1 MAIFAISD
9 LMCRCF
15 MEKTLLIMA
24 AGMGS
29 RFGGLK
35 QIEPVGPNG
44 EFIIDYSIYDA
55 VKAGFTKVVFVIKEE
70 NFAIFKETVGNRVS
84 KHIKVEYAFQDMD
97 KLPVGFTRP
106 ADREKPW
113 GTSHAILAAKD
124 LIHENFAIINADDF
138 YGRDA
143 YFVMSKFLD
152 EVYSDNT
159 YCVVGYKL
167 GNTLSA
173 NGSVKRGVCYESNGL
188 LTKLIESKV
197 ERTDNGI
204 IASPLDGSD
213 SFNVTEE
220 TLVSMNMLGFNTSI
234 FDYIE
239 ENFPKYLNDH
249 MDDILKCEYLIPDT
263 VFDAMKKGFCKVK
276 LLSTTARWQG
286 ITYKEDKQLVVD
298 EISGLINEGVYP
310 AKLWD

>member
-1 MAIFAISD
+1 MD
-9 LMCRCF
+9 
-15 MEKTLLIMA
+15 KTLLIMA

-55 VKAGFTKVVFVIKEE
+55 VKAGFTKVVFVIKKE
-70 NFAIFKETVGNRVS
+70 NFEVFKETVGNRVS

-97 KLPVGFTRP
+97 ALPEGFVRP

-113 GTSHAILAAKD
+113 GTSHAILSAKD
-124 LIHENFAIINADDF
+124 LIDENFAIINADDF

-143 YFVMSKFLD
+143 YFVMSDFLD
-152 EVYSDNT
+152 KSFDFNT
-159 YCVVGYKL
+159 YCVVGYKVS
-167 GNTLSA
+167 NTLSL
-173 NGSVKRGVCYESNGL
+173 NGSVKRGICHERDGY
-188 LTKLIESKV
+188 LTDLIESKV
-197 ERTDNGI
+197 EYVGDRI
-204 IASPLDGSD
+204 VASPLNGDP
-213 SFNVTEE
+213 SFDITAD

-239 ENFPKYLNDH
+239 NNFPKFLDENKDN
-249 MDDILKCEYLIPDT
+249 ILKCEYLIPDT
-263 VFDAMKKGFCKVK
+263 VFDAINNDFCRVM
-276 LLSTTARWQG
+276 LLGTSAKWQG

-298 EISGLINEGVYP
+298 EINNLINSGVYP
-310 AKLWD
+310 SKLWD

>member
-1 MAIFAISD
+1 
-9 LMCRCF
+9 

-70 NFAIFKETVGNRVS
+70 NFDIFKETVGNRVS
-84 KHIKVEYAFQDMD
+84 KHIKVEYAFQDMN
-97 KLPVGFTRP
+97 KLPLGFSCP
-106 ADREKPW
+106 VEREKPW

-143 YFVMSKFLD
+143 YYVMSKFLD
-152 EVYSDNT
+152 EVHNDNT
-159 YCVVGYKL
+159 YCVVGYRL
-167 GNTLSA
+167 GNTLSL
-173 NGSVKRGVCYESNGL
+173 NGSVKRGVCHEENGF
-188 LTKLIESKV
+188 LTELIESKV
-197 ERTDNGI
+197 ERVDGGI
-204 IASPLDGSD
+204 VASPLDGSD
-213 SFNVTEE
+213 SFNVTED

-239 ENFPKYLNDH
+239 ENFPKYLSAH
-249 MDDILKCEYLIPDT
+249 MDNILKCEYLIPDT

-276 LLSTTARWQG
+276 LLSTTAKWQG
-286 ITYKEDKQLVVD
+286 ITYREDKQLVMD
-298 EISGLINEGVYP
+298 EINDLINDGVYP
-310 AKLWD
+310 SKLWD

>member
-1 MAIFAISD
+1 MD
-9 LMCRCF
+9 
-15 MEKTLLIMA
+15 KTLLIMA

-55 VKAGFTKVVFVIKEE
+55 VKAGFTKVVFVIKKE
-70 NFAIFKETVGNRVS
+70 NFEVFKETVGNRVS

-97 KLPVGFTRP
+97 ALPEGFVRP

-113 GTSHAILAAKD
+113 GTSHAILSAKD
-124 LIHENFAIINADDF
+124 LIDENFAIINADDF

-143 YFVMSKFLD
+143 YFVMSDFLD
-152 EVYSDNT
+152 KSFDFNT
-159 YCVVGYKL
+159 YCVVGYKVS
-167 GNTLSA
+167 NTLSL
-173 NGSVKRGVCYESNGL
+173 NGSVKRGICHERDGY
-188 LTKLIESKV
+188 LTDLIESKV
-197 ERTDNGI
+197 EYVGDKI
-204 IASPLDGSD
+204 VASPLNGDP
-213 SFNVTEE
+213 SFDITAD

-239 ENFPKYLNDH
+239 NNFPKFLNENKDN
-249 MDDILKCEYLIPDT
+249 ILKCEYLIPDT
-263 VFDAMKKGFCKVK
+263 VFDAINNDFCRVM
-276 LLSTTARWQG
+276 LLGTSAKWQG

-298 EISGLINEGVYP
+298 EINSLINSGVYP
-310 AKLWD
+310 SKLWD

>member
-1 MAIFAISD
+1 
-9 LMCRCF
+9 

-70 NFAIFKETVGNRVS
+70 NFEIFKETVGNRVS
-84 KHIKVEYAFQDMD
+84 KHIKVLYAFQDMN
-97 KLPVGFTRP
+97 KLPLGFTCP
-106 ADREKPW
+106 VDREKPW

-143 YFVMSKFLD
+143 YYVMSKFLD
-152 EVYSDNT
+152 EKFDSNT
-159 YCVVGYKL
+159 YCVVGYRL
-167 GNTLSA
+167 GNTLSL
-173 NGSVKRGVCYESNGL
+173 NGSVKRGVCHESNGY
-188 LTKLIESKV
+188 LTELIESKV
-197 ERTDNGI
+197 ERIDDGI
-204 IASPLDGSD
+204 VASPLDGSD
-213 SFNVTEE
+213 SFSVTED

-239 ENFPKYLNDH
+239 ENFPKYLSAH
-249 MDDILKCEYLIPDT
+249 MDNILKCEYLIPDT
-263 VFDAMKKGFCKVK
+263 VFDAMKKNFCNVK
-276 LLSTTARWQG
+276 LLSTTAKWQG
-286 ITYKEDKQLVVD
+286 ITYREDKQLVID
-298 EISGLINEGVYP
+298 EINSLISEGVYP
-310 AKLWD
+310 SNLWD

>member
-1 MAIFAISD
+1 MD
-9 LMCRCF
+9 
-15 MEKTLLIMA
+15 KTLLIMA

-55 VKAGFTKVVFVIKEE
+55 IKAGFTKVVFVIKKE
-70 NFAIFKETVGNRVS
+70 NFEVFKETVGNRVS

-97 KLPVGFTRP
+97 ALPEGFVRP
-106 ADREKPW
+106 VDREKPW

-124 LIHENFAIINADDF
+124 LIDENFAIINADDF

-143 YFVMSKFLD
+143 YYVVSDFLGQSFD
-152 EVYSDNT
+152 DNT
-159 YCVVGYKL
+159 YCVVGYRIC
-167 GNTLSA
+167 NTLSL
-173 NGSVKRGVCYESNGL
+173 NGSVKRGVCHENNGY
-188 LTKLIESKV
+188 LTDLIESKV
-197 ERTDNGI
+197 EYVDDRI
-204 IASPLDGSD
+204 VASPLSGAD
-213 SFNVTEE
+213 SFEITPD

-239 ENFPKYLNDH
+239 NNFPKFLESNKDN
-249 MDDILKCEYLIPDT
+249 ILKCEYLIPDT
-263 VFDAMKKGFCKVK
+263 VFDAMDNGFCHVK
-276 LLSTTARWQG
+276 LLETSAKWQG

-298 EISGLINEGVYP
+298 EINSLIESGVYP

>member
-1 MAIFAISD
+1 
-9 LMCRCF
+9 

>member
-1 MAIFAISD
+1 
-9 LMCRCF
+9 

-70 NFAIFKETVGNRVS
+70 NFDIFKETVGNRVS
-84 KHIKVEYAFQDMD
+84 KHIKVEYAFQDMN
-97 KLPVGFTRP
+97 KLPLGFTCP
-106 ADREKPW
+106 VDREKPW
-113 GTSHAILAAKD
+113 GTSHAILSAKD
-124 LIHENFAIINADDF
+124 LINENFAIINADDF

-143 YFVMSKFLD
+143 YYVMSKFLD
-152 EVYSDNT
+152 GEYSENT

-167 GNTLSA
+167 GNTLSL
-173 NGSVKRGVCYESNGL
+173 NGSVKRGVCYEDNGY
-188 LTKLIESKV
+188 LTELIESKV
-197 ERTDNGI
+197 ERVDDGI

-213 SFNVTEE
+213 SFRVTED

-239 ENFPKYLNDH
+239 ENFPKYLEAH

-263 VFDAMKKGFCKVK
+263 VFDAMKKKFCNVK
-276 LLSTTARWQG
+276 LLSTTAKWQG
-286 ITYKEDKQLVVD
+286 ITYREDKQLVID
-298 EISGLINEGVYP
+298 EINDLISEGVYP
-310 AKLWD
+310 SKLWN